1 MEQTAA
7 RLSPPPS
14 PSTARAR
21 DQRWRSFLPWTA
33 VALLMGVA
41 LVHALLVG
49 QRYHVGSFDDDA
61 SYVLTARALAG
72 GAGLTSKLASGLP
85 LVGAYPPGYPALLS
99 LLVLI
104 WGHALAPLRALSVV
118 FFLAIFPLTWIY
130 LAERGVS
137 ARVRLA
143 VLALLA
149 MSPLLATYGTMI
161 MAEAPF
167 IVLFL
172 LLLLAASRWES
183 EPRSL
188 TWFGAGTVAAA
199 AGLLWLKEAGAGLV
213 IGLVIWFLWRRLW
226 RKALVTAVGPALL
239 FLPVVIARA
248 SIGVSLIGSR
258 YSDDLGGSYAGSLVH
273 RLTHTVPHAIS
284 TYVGTALP
292 QSVVPT
298 RVSPLPVHGPIAV
311 LFDVVR
317 WTVAPLIIVG
327 FAVWIHRHRDAA
339 CVVVP
344 AYLLETL
351 VYPFINERRVILV
364 LPVIMAWYVLGGW
377 TVISGLMRLARTH
390 RSRNASYLLPT
401 VCGLLVIVPLAFQ
414 FPRDYLYAL
423 HQDSPRPGGSAYMAL
438 LRDLGQPHDVVETDY
453 LWTTALYS
461 GHPTANRA
469 FVAPVCDPGVI
480 TDAIRQDGAGL
491 LLNAALNKPGLVDN
505 LCILPVAATQPWAVR
520 LYRTAR
526 DDASVFELIG
536 PDTGNPLLRD
546 LTAGAQL
553 STSAATIIE
562 MPEIPQA
569 AYDPAGTYPAI
580 DTAGDRAS
588 LTWTLSHPGPVSQVT
603 LGAAAPTEGSLG
615 SLTGVVIESRTIDGN
630 WQAISA
636 VNGPV
641 GDGSATPY
649 VLVRFPKPLMS
660 TALRVTVTGNG
671 TIGIH
676 DLHVLGPA

>member
-1 MEQTAA
+1 M
-7 RLSPPPS
+7 
-14 PSTARAR
+14 
-21 DQRWRSFLPWTA
+21 A

-41 LVHALLVG
+41 LVHTLLVG

-72 GAGLTSKLASGLP
+72 GAGLTSTLASGLP
-85 LVGAYPPGYPALLS
+85 LIGAYPPGYPALLS

-104 WGHALAPLRALSVV
+104 WGHALLPLRALSVV
-118 FFLAIFPLTWIY
+118 FFLAIFPLTWAY
-130 LAERGVS
+130 LRGRGISTV
-137 ARVRLA
+137 VRLT

-172 LLLLAASRWES
+172 LLLMASSRWES
-183 EPRSL
+183 DGRTL

-199 AGLLWLKEAGAGLV
+199 AGLLWLKEAGVGLV
-213 IGLVIWFLWRRLW
+213 IGLVIWLMWRRLW
-226 RKALVTAVGPALL
+226 RKALVAAVGPALL
-239 FLPVVIARA
+239 FLPVLIARA
-248 SIGVSLIGSR
+248 ITGVSLIGSR
-258 YSDDLGGSYAGSLVH
+258 YSDDLGAHYAGSLVH

-292 QSVVPT
+292 LSVVPT
-298 RVSPLPVHGPIAV
+298 RVSPLPVHGPTSV
-311 LFDVVR
+311 LLAVVR

-327 FAVWIHRHRDAA
+327 FVVWIRRYRDAA

-344 AYLLETL
+344 VYLLETL
-351 VYPFINERRVILV
+351 VYPFVNERRVILV
-364 LPVIMAWYVLGGW
+364 LPVIMAWYALGAW
-377 TVISGLMRLARTH
+377 TVIGGLVRRIGRTRRAR
-390 RSRNASYLLPT
+390 NGSYLLPA

-423 HQDSPRPGGSAYMAL
+423 HQDSSRPGGSAYMAL
-438 LRDLGQPHDVVETDY
+438 LRDLGQPRDVVETDY

-461 GHPTANRA
+461 GHRTANRA
-469 FVAPVCDPGVI
+469 FVAPVCDDGVI
-480 TDAIRQDGAGL
+480 TNAIRQDDAGF

-505 LCILPVAATQPWAVR
+505 LCPLPVAGTQPWAVR

-526 DDASVFELIG
+526 DDASVFELVG
-536 PDTGNPLLRD
+536 PGTGNPLLRD
-546 LTAGAQL
+546 VTANAQL

-562 MPEIPQA
+562 MPEVPQA
-569 AYDPAGTYPAI
+569 PYDPAGTFPAI
-580 DTAGDRAS
+580 DTAGGQAS
-588 LTWTLSHPGPVSQVT
+588 LTWTLGQPSQVSQVT
-603 LGAAAPTEGSLG
+603 LGAVAPTDG
-615 SLTGVVIESRTIDGN
+615 SLTGVVIEARTIGGD
-630 WQAISA
+630 WQTISA
-636 VNGPV
+636 GDGPV

-649 VLVRFPKPLMS
+649 VLVRFPKPLVT
-660 TALRVTVTGNG
+660 TALRVSVTGNG